1 MKNWEYKLLL
11 EIEDREQR
19 YKKSR
24 KHFNTIL
31 QKYLYQISL
40 INYLLKRIEINVVQY
55 ENKHDIILRT
65 STMWNDVVLKST
77 LEESLK
83 DFLGIN
89 ATNVYISKVL
99 EMQFANNSLGIGYV
113 EYIEKQFKKEI
124 EERNRKKSNFL
135 TKIRNALKRI

>member
-19 YKKSR
+19 YKKVG
-24 KHFNTIL
+24 KHFSTIL

-40 INYLLKRIEINVVQY
+40 INYLLKRIEINVIQY

-65 STMWNDVVLKST
+65 STMWNDVVLKPT

-135 TKIRNALKRI
+135 TKIRNALKRL